1 MSIKLRLRMTYI
13 AMLIIPTILIIILSN
28 IFMSF
33 MGGSSKYN
41 MGEKMNNYSTK
52 IISEN
57 NKLTKNISKQL
68 AENPDKFLDKE
79 YLLQLD
85 ENIGVRY
92 TGIVL
97 RIDGK
102 VTYASEDIKKHLDP
116 SLLPSFNSDKL
127 EQQNKRLYIL
137 SQQDFK
143 LKDGGE
149 GSIFYAL
156 STEGFK
162 ESFRENS
169 IVVIVIAL
177 IILTLSNGIL
187 TYWVSKT
194 IIKPLKE
201 LEKAANEIK
210 QGNLEYLV
218 NIYSKDEIGEV
229 SHSFEE
235 MRLRLKKSLELQQQY
250 EENRKEL
257 ISNISHDLKTPIT
270 SIKGYIEGIKD
281 GIADTPEKMNKYVST
296 IYTKANY
303 MDSLINDL
311 FLYSKLDLNKVP
323 FKFQVV
329 DIVNYIKDCV
339 EEISFDLNPSFVEL
353 TAEVPKKSIMV
364 KLDVQELKRTIM
376 NIVGNS
382 IKYKGEG
389 KLQIVIIVKESN
401 EHIIVEIKD
410 NGKGI
415 SKEALPYI
423 FDRFYRAE
431 SSRETLIGGSG
442 LGLAISKKIIEEHR
456 GRIWAE
462 SEPGSG
468 TSIFFSLIKECR

>member
-13 AMLIIPTILIIILSN
+13 AMLIIPIMLIIILSN

-33 MGGSSKYN
+33 MGGSSRYD
-41 MGEKMNNYSTK
+41 MGEKLNNYSTK

-57 NKLTKNISKQL
+57 NKLNRDISKTL
-68 AENPDKFLDKE
+68 VENPDKFLDKD

-85 ENIGVRY
+85 KSIDVHY
-92 TGIVL
+92 LGIVV
-97 RIDGK
+97 RINSQ
-102 VTYASEDIKKHLDP
+102 VTYASEDIKKHLDA
-116 SLLPSFNSDKL
+116 SLLPLFNSDKL
-127 EQQNKRLYIL
+127 EQQNKKLYIL
-137 SQQDFK
+137 NQQDFI
-143 LKDGGE
+143 LKDGRE

-162 ESFRENS
+162 NAFRENS
-169 IVVIVIAL
+169 IVVIIMAL
-177 IILTLSNGIL
+177 ILLTFSNGIL

-210 QGNLEYLV
+210 QGNLEYSV
-218 NIYSKDEIGEV
+218 SIYSKDEIGEV

-270 SIKGYIEGIKD
+270 SIKGYVEGIKD

-339 EEISFDLNPSFVEL
+339 EEISFDLNPSFIEL
-353 TAEVPKKSIMV
+353 RAQVPQKSIMV

-382 IKYKGEG
+382 IKYKGKD
-389 KLQIVIIVKESN
+389 KLQIVIIVKEN
-401 EHIIVEIKD
+401 KDDIVIEIKD

-415 SKEALPYI
+415 SKEALPYV

-431 SSRETLIGGSG
+431 SSRETVIGGSG
-442 LGLAISKKIIEEHR
+442 LGLAISKKIIEEHG

-462 SEPGSG
+462 SELSSG
-468 TSIFFSLIKECR
+468 TSIFFSLIKE